1 MVLHNMSGDGGSAV
15 GCFVTDSALVGAL
28 VPFVVFDGTDTV
40 ILADGGQTLQ
50 LNLII
55 RDNASRLFS
64 WGLHIY
70 NKQGCLELIWC

>member
-28 VPFVVFDGTDTV
+28 VPLVVFDGTDAV
-40 ILADGGQTLQ
+40 ILADGGCSLQ
-50 LNLII
+50 LYLII
-55 RDNASRLFS
+55 RDHASRLFS

-70 NKQGCLELIWC
+70 N

>member
-15 GCFVTDSALVGAL
+15 GCLVTDSALVGAL
-28 VPFVVFDGTDTV
+28 VPLVVFDGTDTV

-50 LNLII
+50 LYLII
-55 RDNASRLFS
+55 RDHASRLFS

-70 NKQGCLELIWC
+70 N